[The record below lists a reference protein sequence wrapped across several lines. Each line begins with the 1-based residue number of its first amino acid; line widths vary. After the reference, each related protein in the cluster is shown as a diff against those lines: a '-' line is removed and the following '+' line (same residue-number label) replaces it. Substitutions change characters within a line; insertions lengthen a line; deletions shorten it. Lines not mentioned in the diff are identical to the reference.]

1 MSRLLWP
8 IAGKQFSPY
17 IHGRFVKPSSHHI
30 RKLINPNDKSHLVN
44 VHEVSPSQVEEALVS
59 AKGISVTSEWQ
70 TNPKYRR
77 DCLLALAQKLEQHD
91 HDMAHIE
98 SLQTGK
104 PLGDS
109 LYEINDV
116 VDCLRYYAGYCD
128 KFYGQSQ
135 TLHNMHTYTI
145 REPLGTVALIT
156 SFNYPLLLVGWKLGP
171 ALAAGN
177 AAIVKPAPQTPLSA
191 LALAEL
197 ATDIL
202 PPGVLSVLP
211 GGIEASQALIDKTD
225 KTSFTGSTQVGQQI
239 MRRAA
244 DRLLPLTLECGGKN
258 AVIVC
263 DDADL
268 DTTADT
274 VAMGAFSNAGQNCCA
289 ISRVFVHRSVY
300 DTFLDKLASTVHNSW
315 KATLD
320 ISAEG
325 EHEYNQYGPLIDDN
339 QYKRVLSYVEKSNQT
354 PFLTGNISATA
365 SSRGYFVPPTIFAH
379 VDDNAPL
386 ATEEI
391 FGPVLSVMQ
400 PFDHLDEAIQRVNQS
415 VYGLASGVFSQDIKK
430 AHKAAHLIRAG
441 FVWVNTYNIMPP
453 SLPFGGRGLSGIGKD
468 LGQSALDQFSF
479 EKSVMMDIS

>member
-8 IAGKQFSPY
+8 ITGKQFSPY
-17 IHGRFVKPSSHHI
+17 IHGQFVKPSSQHI

-44 VHEVSPSQVEEALVS
+44 VHEASPSQVEEALVS
-59 AKGISVTSEWQ
+59 AKGVPVTSEWQ

-77 DCLLALAQKLEQHD
+77 DRLLALAQALEQHD

-109 LYEINDV
+109 LYEISDV
-116 VDCLRYYAGYCD
+116 IDCLRYYAGYCD

-135 TLHNMHTYTI
+135 ALHNMHTYTS
-145 REPLGTVALIT
+145 REPLGTVSLIT

-177 AAIVKPAPQTPLSA
+177 AAIVKPAPQTPLSS

-202 PPGVLSVLP
+202 PPGVLNVLP
-211 GGIEASQALIDKTD
+211 GGIDVSQTLVDKTD
-225 KTSFTGSTQVGQQI
+225 KTSFTGSTLVGQEI

-268 DTTADT
+268 DKTADA

-289 ISRVFVHRSVY
+289 ISRVFVHRSIY
-300 DTFLDKLASTVHNSW
+300 DAFLDKLASTVHSSW

-320 ISAEG
+320 TAQG
-325 EHEYNQYGPLIDDN
+325 ENEYNQYGPLIDDN

-354 PFLTGNISATA
+354 PFLTGNISATTA
-365 SSRGYFVPPTIFAH
+365 SQGYFVPPTIFANVH
-379 VDDNAPL
+379 DNAPL

-415 VYGLASGVFSQDIKK
+415 VYGLASGVFSQDIRK
-430 AHKAAHLIRAG
+430 AHKAANLIKAG

-468 LGQSALDQFSF
+468 LGKSALDQFSF

>member
-8 IAGKQFSPY
+8 ITGKQFSPY
-17 IHGRFVKPSSHHI
+17 IHGQFVKPSSQHI

-44 VHEVSPSQVEEALVS
+44 VHEASPSQVEEALVS
-59 AKGISVTSEWQ
+59 AKGVPVTSEWQ

-77 DCLLALAQKLEQHD
+77 DRLLALAQALEKHD

-109 LYEINDV
+109 LYEISDV
-116 VDCLRYYAGYCD
+116 IDCLRYYAGYCD

-135 TLHNMHTYTI
+135 ALHNMHTYTS
-145 REPLGTVALIT
+145 REPLGTVSLIT

-177 AAIVKPAPQTPLSA
+177 AAIVKPAPQTPLSS

-202 PPGVLSVLP
+202 PPGVLNVLP
-211 GGIEASQALIDKTD
+211 GGIDVSQTLIDKTD
-225 KTSFTGSTQVGQQI
+225 KTSFTGSTLVGQEI

-268 DTTADT
+268 DRTADT

-289 ISRVFVHRSVY
+289 ISRVFVHRSIY
-300 DTFLDKLASTVHNSW
+300 DAFLDKLASTVHSSW

-320 ISAEG
+320 TAQG
-325 EHEYNQYGPLIDDN
+325 ENEYNQYGPLIDDN

-354 PFLTGNISATA
+354 PFLTGNISATTA
-365 SSRGYFVPPTIFAH
+365 SQGYFVPPTIFANVH
-379 VDDNAPL
+379 DNAPL

-415 VYGLASGVFSQDIKK
+415 VYGLASGVFSQDIRK
-430 AHKAAHLIRAG
+430 AHKAANLIKAG

-453 SLPFGGRGLSGIGKD
+453 SLPFGGRGLSGVGKD
-468 LGQSALDQFSF
+468 LGKSALDQFSF